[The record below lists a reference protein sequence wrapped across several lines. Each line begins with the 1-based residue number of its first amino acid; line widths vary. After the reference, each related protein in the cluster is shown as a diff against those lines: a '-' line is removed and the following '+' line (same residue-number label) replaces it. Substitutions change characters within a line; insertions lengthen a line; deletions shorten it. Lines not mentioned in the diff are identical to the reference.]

1 MSARRVA
8 LAVPPR
14 RVVGR
19 LDDCAGPVSASPDTL
34 ERLLHPIPRETRID
48 RKALAD
54 LLLEVARSMQPDID
68 APLVGRPRA
77 DPLLE
82 QLRALLLGREIEALS
97 RLEDPAHFAASVGR
111 ILPSAVAHAA
121 DDGQLGQAL
130 APALEK
136 ATQSSIRRNPQTL
149 VNILYPLIVPAI
161 SKSIGETIDKTFQS
175 LNETLKHSLTWRGL
189 RWRLEAWRTGKSFAE
204 VVLQHTLV
212 YQVEH
217 VFLIHRHTGLMMSHV
232 AAETAESQDPQIV
245 SSMLVAIQDFVRDSF
260 HGAEQQGLDSL
271 RLGEL
276 LLWSEAGPFATLV
289 AVIRGKPPEGLHQ
302 MLTNTLSRIHS
313 EYDPLLEDFDGDSSG
328 LEGVEADLAACV
340 AQRQLAP
347 LSRHTGFPWWVA
359 LVVLTILLL
368 VGAWGVHW
376 WLGERHWEDYVARLR
391 AQPGIVVTEAGRQGG
406 EYLVAGLRDPLAAD
420 PESMARAAGLGPRQV
435 AFRWAP
441 YEGLDPPIVLKRLLA
456 SLHPPEGVTLTVDGN
471 RIVASGSASSAWLQ
485 RAHAAALTLPMGA
498 PAFDPSAVT
507 NIDAERDGHWADYLD
522 QLREQPGIVI
532 TETGQHDGQF
542 LISGLRDPLAAD
554 PRDMLGPAG
563 VDAALVTS
571 HWAPYESLDPTIVQK
586 RLKMSLDPPPSVAL
600 MVEGNTIAAIGSAPS
615 LWLERASMAARML
628 PNGAPGLDL
637 SQVRTVDDAALI
649 SLRDTIQSRTIRF
662 DNNEPLPAA
671 GQDATLDHLADEL
684 NRLESLAAVWHF
696 TIRVMVTGHADALG
710 KGTLNL
716 SLSLARAE
724 AVRALLKKRGVDPE
738 MLGVRGAGALEPLEA
753 TGASEAARP
762 DDRRVSFTI
771 DMKAQS

>member
-1 MSARRVA
+1 VS
-8 LAVPPR
+8 PR

-19 LDDCAGPVSASPDTL
+19 PDDRAGSVSASPDKL
-34 ERLLHPIPRETRID
+34 ERLLHPVPGDARIH
-48 RKALAD
+48 RKVLAE
-54 LLLEVARSMQPDID
+54 LLLEVARSMKPDVD
-68 APLVGRPRA
+68 APPAGRLRA

-82 QLRALLLGREIEALS
+82 QLRTLLLGREIEALS
-97 RLEDPAHFAASVGR
+97 RLQDPAHFAASVGR
-111 ILPSAVAHAA
+111 VLPSAVAHAS

-189 RWRLEAWRTGKSFAE
+189 RWRLEAWRSGTSFAE
-204 VVLQHTLV
+204 VVLKHTLV

-217 VFLIHRHTGLMMSHV
+217 VFLIHRHTGLLMSHV

-245 SSMLVAIQDFVRDSF
+245 SSMLVAIQDFIRDSF
-260 HGAEQQGLDSL
+260 HGAEQQGLDAL

-289 AVIRGKPPEGLHQ
+289 AVIRGNPPEDLHG
-302 MLTNTLSRIHS
+302 MLAITLSRIHG
-313 EYDPLLEDFDGDSSG
+313 EYDPLLENFDGDSSG
-328 LEGVEADLAACV
+328 LDGIEADLAACG

-347 LSRHTGFPWWVA
+347 LSGHTGFPWWVA
-359 LVVLTILLL
+359 LAVLTMLLL
-368 VGAWGVHW
+368 VGAWSVHG
-376 WLGERHWEDYVARLR
+376 WLGERRWEDYVARLR
-391 AQPGIVVTEAGRQGG
+391 AQPGIVVTGTGRQDGK
-406 EYLVAGLRDPLAAD
+406 YLVAGLRDPLAAD
-420 PESMARAAGLGPRQV
+420 PEPMLRAAGLSPKKV
-435 AFRWAP
+435 AFRWLP
-441 YEGLDPPIVLKRLLA
+441 YEGLDAPIVLKRLLA
-456 SLHPPEGVTLTVDGN
+456 SLHPPAGVTLGIDGN
-471 RIVASGSASSAWLQ
+471 RIVASGSASSAWLE
-485 RAHAAALTLPMGA
+485 RARAAALTLPAGA
-498 PAFDPSAVT
+498 PAFDPSTVT
-507 NIDAERDGHWADYLD
+507 NTDAERDGHWADYLD
-522 QLREQPGIVI
+522 QLREQPGIVV
-532 TETGQHDGQF
+532 TETGQHDEKF
-542 LISGLRDPLAAD
+542 LVSGLRDPLAAD
-554 PRDMLGPAG
+554 PMAMLGPAG

-586 RLKMSLDPPPSVAL
+586 RLQMSLDPPPSVAL
-600 MVEGNTIAAIGSAPS
+600 MVEGNTIAAIGSAPNM
-615 LWLERASMAARML
+615 WLERARMAARML

-637 SQVRTVDDAALI
+637 SRVRDVTDAELVK
-649 SLRDTIQSRTIRF
+649 LRETIQSRTIRF

-671 GQDATLDHLADEL
+671 GQDDTLDHLASEL
-684 NRLESLAAVWHF
+684 NQLEALAAVWHF

-724 AVRALLKKRGVDPE
+724 VVRALLKKRSVEPE

-753 TGASEAARP
+753 AGTSEAARSG
-762 DDRRVSFTI
+762 DRRVSFTI
-771 DMKAQS
+771 DMRAQS